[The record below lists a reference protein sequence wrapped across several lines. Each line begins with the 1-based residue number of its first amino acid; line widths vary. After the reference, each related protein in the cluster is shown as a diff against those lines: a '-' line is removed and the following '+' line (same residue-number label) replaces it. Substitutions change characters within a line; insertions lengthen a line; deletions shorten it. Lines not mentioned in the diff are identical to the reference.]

1 MQSLRYVPE
10 DEPALWTAGR
20 IAERLKV
27 PVHRVQYV
35 VRSRRIR
42 PVARAA
48 RLRLFDADAIARIKA
63 ELSRIDAATTNRG
76 EGVDHVG

>member
-1 MQSLRYVPE
+1 MQTLRYVPE
-10 DEPALWTAGR
+10 DEPRLWTAGR

-48 RLRLFDADAIARIKA
+48 RLRLFDADAINRIEA
-63 ELSRIDAATTNRG
+63 ELSRIDATTAERA
-76 EGVDHVG
+76 EGGGA